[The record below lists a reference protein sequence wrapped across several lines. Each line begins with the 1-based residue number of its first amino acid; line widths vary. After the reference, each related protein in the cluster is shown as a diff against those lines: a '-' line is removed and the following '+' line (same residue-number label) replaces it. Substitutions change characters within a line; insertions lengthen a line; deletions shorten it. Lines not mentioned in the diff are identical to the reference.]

1 MCNDKNVRVN
11 NTSAD
16 EFYEQLSNAIDE
28 VPAHNLLAVIGD
40 WNAKIWPL
48 HIKFNHDKRTNENT
62 LGRQN
67 LASQKFSEFSDWS
80 NFAKLSRR

>member
-1 MCNDKNVRVN
+1 MSSTLCCNKNCDKPLEIYKMCNDKNVRVN

-40 WNAKIWPL
+40 WNAKI
-48 HIKFNHDKRTNENT
+48 
-62 LGRQN
+62 
-67 LASQKFSEFSDWS
+67 
-80 NFAKLSRR
+80 